1 MAKKK
6 TAPKRRRSAGS
17 SKKTTR
23 RRSKPRTAGFS
34 ISPMAMLLG
43 IGGAFAAPFILE
55 KIPVQDAKTRNAIGA
70 GVGLFGSM
78 YAAKKMPE
86 ILPALVGF
94 TIGSGVMLTADLFPD
109 LAKSMPL
116 PKSTGGRTIG
126 RLTQAELDKVRRAV
140 QERMNGSGMPVIQ
153 GMGVPVI
160 NGLPDVDSSF
170 T

>member
-23 RRSKPRTAGFS
+23 RRSKPRTAGFA

-43 IGGAFAAPFILE
+43 IGGAFAAPFILD
-55 KIPVQDAKTRNAIGA
+55 KIPVADSKMRNGIGA
-70 GVGLFGSM
+70 AAGFLGAK
-78 YAAKKMPE
+78 YAAKNMPE
-86 ILPALVGF
+86 LVPAFAGF
-94 TIGSGVMLTADLFPD
+94 GLASGVMLAADLFPD

-126 RLTQAELDKVRRAV
+126 RLTQAELDRVRRAV